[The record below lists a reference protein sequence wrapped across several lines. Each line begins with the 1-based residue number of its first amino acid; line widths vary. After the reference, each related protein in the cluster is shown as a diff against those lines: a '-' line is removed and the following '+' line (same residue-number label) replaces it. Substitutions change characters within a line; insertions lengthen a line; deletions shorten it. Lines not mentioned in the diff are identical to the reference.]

1 MHRQR
6 LLSLDGGD
14 DGHSSMADARHGDAS
29 DVMEA
34 IRNVCIVI
42 KTLLVKVLPGHP
54 NAGGVDSVIAL
65 YAQHQ
70 HVCVCVC
77 VRSHVL
83 SSHPSLGGNNV
94 HHCCFFVCF

>member
-14 DGHSSMADARHGDAS
+14 DGRSSTADVWSHGDAS

-34 IRNVCIVI
+34 IRNVCVVI

-54 NAGGVDSVIAL
+54 DAGGVDSVIA
-65 YAQHQ
+65 
-70 HVCVCVC
+70 
-77 VRSHVL
+77 
-83 SSHPSLGGNNV
+83 
-94 HHCCFFVCF
+94 